1 MGFLDTD
8 ATFRFD
14 SNKPIELDLCG
25 SYRGDYN
32 SIEAYIPS
40 LYYIYT
46 ISSISPLLAII
57 EYELLIFITVDLD
70 FELPMTQPVQQQTKS
85 LIVNSRSDQCF
96 SFIRERLRTCRTCHS
111 ACNQRDDLPFPK
123 RSLYVGKSNDELK
136 LQDTEYRQGTYAILS
151 YCWGDSQYLLKTT
164 SDLLEKHKKGVLWA
178 RLPTTIQ
185 DAIQI
190 TRELTLDYLWVD
202 SLCIIQDNEDDWE
215 IESAKMGEYYRN
227 AHITI
232 AASGAA
238 NAQAGILS
246 ARENIPEPAEE
257 KVQSADGTV
266 CTFIIQQ
273 RHRNFKELQHLV
285 HDFGPLSKR
294 GWAFQENVLSTR
306 TIHFTNSELV
316 WECSTETILEDGWP
330 LGNSQHS
337 VLSRNLLA
345 LQPNPRQLW
354 QDLITNFSR
363 RELTYPSDRLPAI
376 AGFAQQ
382 LQRQTGLQYVAGLW
396 RETMTSDLLW
406 SVSWDHYRIDDTQ
419 NLPIESPRY
428 LDSTVALEGPSWSWA
443 STTAAV
449 CFAKSDDDGTHDPCA
464 TIQDVRCKITGS
476 NPFGETTH
484 GLLQITGPFQ
494 RLGFLPH
501 DSSYP
506 SSYMIHVLPNGKSF
520 IPDKLPI
527 GAETGTSLSSSNQHS
542 LLLEKPIYCL
552 QICKDY
558 GLVLR
563 ASSVSP
569 GVYTRIGLCKNVGSL
584 FQYSSIQSIT
594 II

>member
-1 MGFLDTD
+1 
-8 ATFRFD
+8 
-14 SNKPIELDLCG
+14 
-25 SYRGDYN
+25 
-32 SIEAYIPS
+32 
-40 LYYIYT
+40 
-46 ISSISPLLAII
+46 
-57 EYELLIFITVDLD
+57 
-70 FELPMTQPVQQQTKS
+70 
-85 LIVNSRSDQCF
+85 
-96 SFIRERLRTCRTCHS
+96 
-111 ACNQRDDLPFPK
+111 
-123 RSLYVGKSNDELK
+123 
-136 LQDTEYRQGTYAILS
+136 
-151 YCWGDSQYLLKTT
+151 
-164 SDLLEKHKKGVLWA
+164 
-178 RLPTTIQ
+178 
-185 DAIQI
+185 
-190 TRELTLDYLWVD
+190 
-202 SLCIIQDNEDDWE
+202 
-215 IESAKMGEYYRN
+215 
-227 AHITI
+227 
-232 AASGAA
+232 
-238 NAQAGILS
+238 
-246 ARENIPEPAEE
+246 
-257 KVQSADGTV
+257 
-266 CTFIIQQ
+266 
-273 RHRNFKELQHLV
+273 
-285 HDFGPLSKR
+285 
-294 GWAFQENVLSTR
+294 
-306 TIHFTNSELV
+306 
-316 WECSTETILEDGWP
+316 
-330 LGNSQHS
+330 
-337 VLSRNLLA
+337 
-345 LQPNPRQLW
+345 
-354 QDLITNFSR
+354 
-363 RELTYPSDRLPAI
+363 
-376 AGFAQQ
+376 
-382 LQRQTGLQYVAGLW
+382 
-396 RETMTSDLLW
+396 MTSDLLW

-464 TIQDVRCKITGS
+464 TIQDERCKITGS

-484 GLLQITGPFQ
+484 GLLQIAGPFQ